1 MSEASLVDTTVPEQS
16 AIVNLN
22 VGGTVFTT
30 LEDTLN
36 DAGGIFPHM
45 LKHTDLWPKDSRGR
59 IFLDR
64 DPKRFRILL
73 DWLRNKDRPFKYRIT
88 EDMKMEMEHFG
99 LFANLLYEKMTG
111 MLLHV
116 QGKRLLPIE
125 RMTLFTVTIDGE
137 EYNHRQYDGCMLRT
151 S

>member
-1 MSEASLVDTTVPEQS
+1 MSEASLVDTVQS
-16 AIVNLN
+16 VQPSIVSLN
-22 VGGTVFTT
+22 VGGTIFTT
-30 LEDTLN
+30 LEDTLHE
-36 DAGGIFPHM
+36 AGGIFPHM
-45 LKHTDLWPKDSRGR
+45 LKHIELWPKDGHGR

-99 LFANLLYEKMTG
+99 LFAELLYEKMTG
-111 MLLHV
+111 MLVHV

-125 RMTLFTVTIDGE
+125 CMTLFTVTVDGE
-137 EYNHRQYDGCMLRT
+137 EYSHRQYDGCMLRT